1 MIKNIKYSNNS
12 LFIQFT
18 DGEFIMQECDKNTAL
33 QIFNM
38 TQEGADKETVYAV
51 LDPQFKTLV
60 EEVEVVK
67 QENQLLLELVENI
80 TSDERF
86 YFNENKLYRQNIPIP
101 IPKVLAQKIQD
112 CITNKQVEELDKLDK
127 FWSWCSIMRTSE
139 VRESFYQYIQKNKLP
154 ITKEGWVV
162 SFRRADFVGT
172 NKELQEFVTQERT
185 RLRNNKKSTSVNVY
199 KTEEG
204 EYTLKAVSW
213 VEDDYEDEQVE
224 VENELV
230 GNLKELYESF
240 GTMQD
245 IMESISSGN
254 NGKAKYQ
261 IGVETRLPDEEVD
274 WNPANECSSGLHGHN
289 GIYQDNGYGDTRFAF
304 VVNPAD
310 IASAPYSDGSKFR
323 SAAITPICILKDED
337 NLLNFEITEGMQ
349 EMITEVVSNNIAR
362 LEQLVNS
369 GQFTLGGGEHTL
381 LAELPNLDY
390 SKLFSVIKE
399 VVNPNIVKDRL
410 IKV

>member
-18 DGEFIMQECDKNTAL
+18 DGEFIMQECDKDTAL

-38 TQEGADKETVYAV
+38 AQEGADKETVYAV

-60 EEVEVVK
+60 EEIQVIK
-67 QENQLLLELVENI
+67 QENQLMLELVENV

-86 YFNENKLYRQNIPIP
+86 YINNNQLYRQGIPIA
-101 IPKVLAQKIQD
+101 IPKVLALRIQD

-127 FWSWCSIMRTSE
+127 FWAWCARMKTAE

-199 KTEEG
+199 KTEED

-245 IMESISSGN
+245 VMESSTSGSH
-254 NGKAKYQ
+254 GKAKYQ

-274 WNPANECSSGLHGHN
+274 WNPNNECSRGLHGHN
-289 GIYQDNGYGDTRFAF
+289 GVYCDSGYGDTRFAF

-310 IASAPYSDGSKFR
+310 VASCPYTDGSKFR
-323 SAAITPICILKDED
+323 AAAITPICILKDSD
-337 NLLNFEITEGMQ
+337 DLLNFEITEGMQ
-349 EMITEVVSNNIAR
+349 EMITGVVLKDIAR
-362 LEQLVNS
+362 LEKLIS
-369 GQFTLGGGEHTL
+369 GELTLGGGEHTL
-381 LAELPNLDY
+381 LQELPDINY
-390 SKLFSVIKE
+390 SNLFSVIKE

>member
-18 DGEFIMQECDKNTAL
+18 DGEFIMQECDKDTAL

-38 TQEGADKETVYAV
+38 AQEGADKETVYAV

-60 EEVEVVK
+60 EEIQVIK
-67 QENQLLLELVENI
+67 QENQLLLDLVENV

-86 YFNENKLYRQNIPIP
+86 YFNNNQLYRQGIPIP

-127 FWSWCSIMRTSE
+127 FWAWCARMKTAE
-139 VRESFYQYIQKNKLP
+139 VRESFYLYIQKNKLP

-162 SFRRADFVGT
+162 SFRRAEFVGT

-199 KTEEG
+199 KTEED
-204 EYTLKAVSW
+204 EYTLKAIFID
-213 VEDDYEDEQVE
+213 EDGDEYD
-224 VENELV
+224 NELV

-245 IMESISSGN
+245 VMESSTSGSH
-254 NGKAKYQ
+254 GKAKYQ

-274 WNPANECSSGLHGHN
+274 WNPNNECSRGLHGHN
-289 GIYQDNGYGDTRFAF
+289 GVYQDNGYGDTRFAF
-304 VVNPAD
+304 VVNP
-310 IASAPYSDGSKFR
+310 
-323 SAAITPICILKDED
+323 
-337 NLLNFEITEGMQ
+337 
-349 EMITEVVSNNIAR
+349 
-362 LEQLVNS
+362 
-369 GQFTLGGGEHTL
+369 
-381 LAELPNLDY
+381 
-390 SKLFSVIKE
+390 
-399 VVNPNIVKDRL
+399 VVNICRF
-410 IKV
+410 IQ